1 MDYKI
6 DIAANRHASKWTR
19 RELIGRILWEIA
31 GRRLFG
37 WSPRPAWGW
46 RRWLLRRFGAR
57 IGQAVRIDP
66 SARIVIPWNL
76 ALGDNVGIGER
87 AIMYALGPI
96 TVGNNATISQNAHLC
111 AGSHEFRGPAMQLT
125 KPPIAIGA
133 GAWICADAFI
143 GPGVVIGDFA
153 IVAARAVVVRD
164 VAAGIVVAGNPAV
177 QVGVR

>member
-6 DIAANRHASKWTR
+6 DIAVNRHASKWTR
-19 RELIGRILWEIA
+19 RELIGRILWEIV
-31 GRRLFG
+31 GCRLFG

-66 SARIVIPWNL
+66 SVRILIPWNL

-87 AIMYALGPI
+87 AILYALGPI

-111 AGSHEFRGPAMQLT
+111 AGSHDFRGPAM
-125 KPPIAIGA
+125 
-133 GAWICADAFI
+133 
-143 GPGVVIGDFA
+143 
-153 IVAARAVVVRD
+153 
-164 VAAGIVVAGNPAV
+164 
-177 QVGVR
+177 